1 MYIVSFHAIFN
12 ENANILAHRLSVPF
26 IQNMNVK
33 DNDIIIVFG
42 AHECA
47 DQLLDLQNKMNI
59 EYIIIQTEQYNSKV
73 FDNKYYYELLSR
85 NSAFDWSK
93 ENIRRLKKQF
103 PTPFYGVYFYDCFMP
118 ETTPEFDS
126 RPIDFFFCGSKND
139 ARELLLNDFKE
150 KNPDCNVEFDL
161 SYSYTNPLELSEK
174 LKQVKYVINLPFY
187 KENSLETQRIHKAI
201 SMGCRVV
208 SLPSADRDMNDQYRD
223 YVYFV
228 PRLTDFSLLI
238 EKPPKKSYIQL
249 MEQFGAYQINSNIE
263 GFKYAEKKL
272 NEKLEQKKLTQNEPN
287 VDPPI
292 QVLL

>member
-12 ENANILAHRLSVPF
+12 ENANILAHRLNIPF

-73 FDNKYYYELLSR
+73 FDNKYYYELLNR
-85 NSAFDWSK
+85 NSALDWSK
-93 ENIRRLKKQF
+93 ENIRRLKKQVA
-103 PTPFYGVYFYDCFMP
+103 TPFYGVYFYDCFVP
-118 ETTPEFDS
+118 ESIPEFNS
-126 RPIDFFFCGSKND
+126 RPIDFFFCGSKNVE
-139 ARELLLNDFKE
+139 RELILNDFKI
-150 KNPDCNVEFDL
+150 KNMDYNIEFDL
-161 SYSYTNPLELSEK
+161 SYSYTNPLELNEK

-187 KENSLETQRIHKAI
+187 RDNSLETQRINKAL
-201 SMGCRVV
+201 SMGCSVV
-208 SLPSADRDMNDQYRD
+208 SLPSSDRDMNDQYRD
-223 YVYFV
+223 FVYFV

-238 EKPPKKSYIQL
+238 EQPPKKPYIKL
-249 MEQFGAYQINSNIE
+249 IEQFGAYQIQSNIE
-263 GFKYAEKKL
+263 GIKYAEKKL
-272 NEKLEQKKLTQNEPN
+272 NEKLEQKKLTQNVGDSP
-287 VDPPI
+287 V

>member
-12 ENANILAHRLSVPF
+12 ENANILAHRLGVPF
-26 IQNMNVK
+26 IQNMNVN

-47 DQLLDLQNKMNI
+47 DQLLDLQNKVNV

-73 FDNKYYYELLSR
+73 FDNKYYYELLKR
-85 NSAFDWSK
+85 NSALDWSK

-103 PTPFYGVYFYDCFMP
+103 PTPFYGVYFYDCFMS
-118 ETTPEFDS
+118 ESTPEFDS
-126 RPIDFFFCGSKND
+126 RPIDFFFCGSKNAD
-139 ARELLLNDFKE
+139 RELLLNDFKE
-150 KNPDCNVEFDL
+150 KNAHCNIEFDL
-161 SYSYTNPLELSEK
+161 SYSYTNQLELNEK

-187 KENSLETQRIHKAI
+187 KENALETQRIHKAL

-208 SLPSADRDMNDQYRD
+208 SLLSGDRDMNEQYRD

-238 EKPPKKSYIQL
+238 ENPPKKTYMQL
-249 MEQFGAYQINSNIE
+249 MEHFGAYQIQTNIE
-263 GFKYAEKKL
+263 GIKFAEKKL
-272 NEKLEQKKLTQNEPN
+272 NEKLEQKKLTQNSN
-287 VDPPI
+287 GDSPI

>member
-1 MYIVSFHAIFN
+1 MYVVSFHAIFN
-12 ENANILAHRLSVPF
+12 ENANILAHRLNVPF

-47 DQLLDLQNKMNI
+47 DQLLDLQNKVNV

-73 FDNKYYYELLSR
+73 FDNKYYYELLKR
-85 NSAFDWSK
+85 NSALDWSK

-103 PTPFYGVYFYDCFMP
+103 PTPFYGVYFYDCFMS
-118 ETTPEFDS
+118 ESTPEFDS
-126 RPIDFFFCGSKND
+126 RPIDFFFCGSKNAD
-139 ARELLLNDFKE
+139 RELLLNDFKE
-150 KNPDCNVEFDL
+150 KNAHCNIEFDL
-161 SYSYTNPLELSEK
+161 SYSYTNQLELNEK

-187 KENSLETQRIHKAI
+187 KENSLETQRIHKAL

-208 SLPSADRDMNDQYRD
+208 SLLSGDRDMNEQYRD

-238 EKPPKKSYIQL
+238 ENPPKKTYMQL
-249 MEQFGAYQINSNIE
+249 MEHFGAYQIQTNIE
-263 GFKYAEKKL
+263 GIKFAEKKL
-272 NEKLEQKKLTQNEPN
+272 NEKLEQKKLTQNSN
-287 VDPPI
+287 GDSPI